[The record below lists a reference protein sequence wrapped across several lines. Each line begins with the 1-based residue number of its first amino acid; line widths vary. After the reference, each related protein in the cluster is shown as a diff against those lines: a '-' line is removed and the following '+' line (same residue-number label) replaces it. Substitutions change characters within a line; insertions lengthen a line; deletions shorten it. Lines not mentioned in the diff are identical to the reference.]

1 MEKGTC
7 FSSIEIKKLTN
18 LAKLIKKKYGV
29 NVWFVEILGKRWSY
43 VAGQRVEDSSIFP
56 YECVPISERFG
67 VVSDR
72 WKQIPLE
79 SREQI
84 KSLLDDMAREYE
96 QK

>member
-7 FSSIEIKKLTN
+7 FSSIEIKKLTE

-29 NVWFVEILGKRWSY
+29 NVWFVEILGRRWSY
-43 VAGQRVEDSSIFP
+43 IAGQRVEDSSIFSP
-56 YECVPISERFG
+56 ECVSISERFG
-67 VVSDR
+67 VVSDH
-72 WKQIPLE
+72 WKQVPPKI
-79 SREQI
+79 REQI